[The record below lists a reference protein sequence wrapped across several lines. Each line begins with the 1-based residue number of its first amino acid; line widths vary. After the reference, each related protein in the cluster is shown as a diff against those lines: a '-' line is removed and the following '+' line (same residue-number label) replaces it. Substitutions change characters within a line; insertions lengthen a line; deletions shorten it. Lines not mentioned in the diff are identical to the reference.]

1 MREKDH
7 LDHIEWMNQEIYAK
21 EKQAAEELS
30 LLKEEINKLKAS
42 VAETVAAEKQKL
54 IDENIK
60 MISER
65 LESDMS
71 YKQKYEE
78 EIERHKN
85 QLKELNED
93 YTSQLKLKD
102 KKRHQGY
109 QAYEEQI
116 SQLKEE
122 MQKKAEQALDE
133 QRKQEQRHKEEIQ
146 KLKDE
151 FEIKE
156 LVYRNQN
163 QSTKEDHLEEY
174 AKLKQENQTNIQ
186 AVNAQLAEER
196 QKYLVSLKDAL
207 EKQAEVERK
216 KNDEIN
222 QINADHQKVVD
233 ALRDEMEDMR
243 RGKDAVITKMIE
255 SVETQ
260 RKKFE
265 AEIDELKNEAG
276 QGKQ

>member
-1 MREKDH
+1 
-7 LDHIEWMNQEIYAK
+7 
-21 EKQAAEELS
+21 
-30 LLKEEINKLKAS
+30 
-42 VAETVAAEKQKL
+42 
-54 IDENIK
+54 

-133 QRKQEQRHKEEIQ
+133 QRKQEQRHKEEI
-146 KLKDE
+146 
-151 FEIKE
+151 
-156 LVYRNQN
+156 
-163 QSTKEDHLEEY
+163 
-174 AKLKQENQTNIQ
+174 
-186 AVNAQLAEER
+186 
-196 QKYLVSLKDAL
+196 
-207 EKQAEVERK
+207 
-216 KNDEIN
+216 
-222 QINADHQKVVD
+222 
-233 ALRDEMEDMR
+233 
-243 RGKDAVITKMIE
+243 
-255 SVETQ
+255 
-260 RKKFE
+260 
-265 AEIDELKNEAG
+265 
-276 QGKQ
+276 